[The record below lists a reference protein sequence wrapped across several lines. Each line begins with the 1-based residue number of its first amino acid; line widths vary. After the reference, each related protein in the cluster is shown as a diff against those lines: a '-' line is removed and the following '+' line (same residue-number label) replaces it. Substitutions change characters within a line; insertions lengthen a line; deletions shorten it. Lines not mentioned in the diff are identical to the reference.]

1 MRSDAGPEGRPPA
14 AGDREDPGDGAPP
27 RESGESAPPSDPAP
41 GSPGGFG
48 ARGWVLVGAVVLSTV
63 VVPGL
68 VYALPALP
76 ADAGLPFLV
85 AMLALPL
92 LPAVL
97 LGAAA
102 VWSMTAA
109 TGPDDRG

>member
-1 MRSDAGPEGRPPA
+1 MSSE
-14 AGDREDPGDGAPP
+14 AGDRADPPATGAADAS
-27 RESGESAPPSDPAP
+27 ESRSAAEAGAVTSAGAAP
-41 GSPGGFG
+41 DGFG
-48 ARGWVLVGAVVLSTV
+48 TRGWVLVGAVALSTA

-68 VYALPALP
+68 IYAFPALP

-85 AMLALPL
+85 AMLVLPL

-102 VWSMTAA
+102 VWSMAAA
-109 TGPDDRG
+109 TGPTDDRD